1 MKKLF
6 IVLVIVIILIGIGV
20 GYKMFSTPKE
30 YFDGEEI
37 TWAEAVKLMSGC
49 RAETVWQTHARQ
61 VIIIIDGNIRL
72 KTIEPKLDDIID
84 ITESAQEKCGK
95 ILIGTE

>member
-6 IVLVIVIILIGIGV
+6 IVLVIVIILIGIGI
-20 GYKMFSTPKE
+20 GYKMFSVPKE

-37 TWAEAVKLMSGC
+37 TWAEAKELVSECRSG
-49 RAETVWQTHARQ
+49 EVWQTHARQ
-61 VIIIIDGNIRL
+61 VTVILDGNIRL

-84 ITESAQEKCGK
+84 VAESAQEKCGK
-95 ILIGTE
+95 IIIGTE